1 MVHFDKVCVGQAIFM
16 KQFVIV

>member
-1 MVHFDKVCVGQAIFM
+1 MIHFDKVLVGQAIFM